1 MKNMTPEILAHVL
14 GVSCQGSSGRQTEIT
29 SVVTDSREVQK
40 GSLFIAIKGE
50 RTDGNCYIHSCY
62 EKGALCCI
70 SQVSAQENGVTP
82 EEGCYIQVPDVYAA
96 IQHIAK
102 YYREQCDIKVVGIT
116 GSVGKTSTKEMIASV
131 LSTKYNTV
139 KTQGNFNNELGVP
152 LTLFQIRSEHEIAVV
167 EMGISDFGEM
177 TRLANMVMPDV
188 MVITNIGC
196 CHLEHLGDRDGV
208 LKAKTESLLFVKKD
222 GTIIVNGEDDKLQ
235 MLPQIYPERTP
246 VYYGISGENTWSA
259 GSMENLG
266 LEGSLVTITG
276 QDSAFEVQVPLP
288 GKHMVSNALAA
299 AAVGHVFGLDD
310 AQIAEGIAALKETEG
325 RGHVIRTRHFTVLD
339 DCYNANPNSMRAGL
353 DILADVEGRRVAVM
367 GDMGELGSG
376 SSEYH
381 YEIGEYAATRGME
394 LIVAIG
400 SLSEHMARGAADAGA
415 KQVLHYD
422 TIEDALAELPGYL
435 EDGDAVFVKA
445 SHSMAFTKVV
455 EWLQTV
461 EK

>member
-14 GVSCQGSSGRQTEIT
+14 GVSCQGSSGMQTEIT
-29 SVVTDSREVQK
+29 SVVTDSRKVGE
-40 GSLFIAIKGE
+40 GSLFFAIKGE
-50 RTDGNCYIHSCY
+50 RTDGNRYVHSCY

-70 SQVSAQENGVTP
+70 SEMTAQENGVSP
-82 EEGCYIQVPDVYAA
+82 EEGCYIQVPDIYAA

-102 YYREQCDIKVVGIT
+102 YYREQCDVKVVGIT

-131 LSTKYNTV
+131 LSVKYKTV

-152 LTLFQIRSEHEIAVV
+152 LTLFQIRGEHEAAVV

-196 CHLEHLGDRDGV
+196 CHLEQLGDRDGV

-222 GTIIVNGEDDKLQ
+222 GTVIVNGDDDKLRT
-235 MLPQIYPERTP
+235 LPQMYPERTP
-246 VYYGISGENTWSA
+246 VYYGISGENTWAA
-259 GSMENLG
+259 GEIENLG
-266 LEGSLVTITG
+266 LEGSLVTVTG
-276 QDSAFEVQVPLP
+276 QDGAFWVQVPLP

-299 AAVGHVFGLDD
+299 AAVGHVFGLSDG
-310 AQIAEGIAALKETEG
+310 QIAEGIAASGETEG
-325 RGHVIRTRHFTVLD
+325 RGHVIRTKYFTVLD

-353 DILADVEGRRVAVM
+353 DTLADVEGRRVAVL
-367 GDMGELGSG
+367 GDMRELGSE
-376 SSEYH
+376 SQEYH
-381 YEIGEYAATRGME
+381 YEIGEYAATRGIE

-400 SLSEHMARGAADAGA
+400 SLSKHMARGAADAGA
-415 KQVLHYD
+415 KQVLHYG
-422 TIEDALAELPGYL
+422 TIDEALAELPGYL
-435 EDGDAVFVKA
+435 EDGDAVLVKA
-445 SHSMAFTKVV
+445 SHSMEFTKVV
-455 EWLQTV
+455 EWLKTV